1 MMQNRQIE
9 MLKAAIPYTEPR
21 LRKPMQIVIQAEE
34 LAAYMRESENEA
46 DLQACDMDSVGDL
59 EGMMESIREY
69 CNAAERETVDLVLN
83 FIRVQRMYQLYRRYK
98 KSNGN
103 EMMEFLTS
111 QLTAQ
116 QRKTFDQMSSFM
128 NMEQGVI

>member
-1 MMQNRQIE
+1 MMQSRQIE

-34 LAAYMRESENEA
+34 LAAYMRDNENEA

-111 QLTAQ
+111 QLTAE

-128 NMEQGVI
+128 NMEQGVM